1 MIIFEKWEWWSDV
14 QCHGF
19 WCGNQNTI
27 CSEAPVSLP
36 CRPYP
41 DTEERSENGTS
52 ETHNA
57 IPCNVVASVSDVY
70 QHAKNGVIP
79 PANDLCVSGVCVCMC
94 ARVCVCVHACMC
106 GVYVCVCVCRCVDS
120 CKCGVYVVAC
130 VHVYMC
136 VYVYVVCVCVCVR
149 VCVCVCACALH
160 TK

>member
-41 DTEERSENGTS
+41 DTEGRSENGRSENGTS

-94 ARVCVCVHACMC
+94 ARVCVCVCM
-106 GVYVCVCVCRCVDS
+106 R
-120 CKCGVYVVAC
+120 AC
-130 VHVYMC
+130 V
-136 VYVYVVCVCVCVR
+136 VCM
-149 VCVCVCACALH
+149 CVCACAGVWIHVSAECMLWH
-160 TK
+160 AYMCTCAYMCMWCSSR